1 MQINSI
7 MDKPE
12 EIKNIQTP
20 ITPEGILDNAL
31 AMFNRLPDRQKDK
44 FIQRYKGE
52 SQDFP
57 GV

>member
-1 MQINSI
+1 